1 MSNNGFGKYLSGEQ
15 TDAQR
20 RATPGYKRGVGRYLD
35 PTTTAANEKREQLA
49 QLRRQRIRESI
60 DAGTVRYEGEAWGSK
75 NGAPIDPLTG
85 DEAAIEKAWRDEFG
99 GDAS

>member
-20 RATPGYKRGVGRYLD
+20 RATPGYKRGVGRYLE
-35 PTTTAANEKREQLA
+35 PATTAANTKREQLA

-60 DAGTVRYEGEAWGSK
+60 DAGTQRFAGEAYGSK
-75 NGAPIDPLTG
+75 NGEVIDPLTG
-85 DEAAIEKAWRDEFG
+85 DDDAIEKAWRDVYG
-99 GDAS
+99 GGAK